1 MIKPRKWEALKALC
15 PNAEMA
21 LTGDVVT
28 FDKLNGDSEPTND
41 QINAKLTELETEYDA
56 KKYQRDR
63 SIVYDSIQ
71 EQLDQ
76 LYWDKKNGTN
86 KWVEAIDKV
95 KSDNP
100 KP

>member
-1 MIKPRKWEALKALC
+1 MTRYHLINGEKVVFTAEEETARDAEEAAYATEKAA
-15 PNAEMA
+15 NGYKDKRAE
-21 LTGDVVT
+21 
-28 FDKLNGDSEPTND
+28 
-41 QINAKLTELETEYDA
+41 
-56 KKYQRDR
+56 KYP
-63 SIVYDSIQ
+63 SIT

>member
-1 MIKPRKWEALKALC
+1 MTRYHLINGERVAFTAEEETARDKEEEAWKVEKA
-15 PNAEMA
+15 
-21 LTGDVVT
+21 
-28 FDKLNGDSEPTND
+28 
-41 QINAKLTELETEYDA
+41 AKEYIWNRVEN
-56 KKYQRDR
+56 YP
-63 SIVYDSIQ
+63 SLS

>member
-1 MIKPRKWEALKALC
+1 MNLDHRAIYKAY
-15 PNAEMA
+15 PN
-21 LTGDVVT
+21 VT
-28 FDKLNGDSEPTND
+28 SIDDGEGAKDKDGKSVTLEQSKIDAARVELNKLNYKIDR
-41 QINAKLTELETEYDA
+41 AAAYDP
-56 KKYQRDR
+56 
-63 SIVYDSIQ
+63 IT

-95 KSDNP
+95 KADNP

>member
-1 MIKPRKWEALKALC
+1 MKYDHEAIRKAY
-15 PNAEMA
+15 PNVKTIADDI
-21 LTGDVVT
+21 GV
-28 FDKLNGDSEPTND
+28 FDKDKKSVTLEQSKIDAARVELN
-41 QINAKLTELETEYDA
+41 KLNYKIDRAAAYDP
-56 KKYQRDR
+56 
-63 SIVYDSIQ
+63 IT

-95 KSDNP
+95 KADNP